1 MLEPGYRYLNSAAP
15 PLEELTA
22 VTGGII
28 RKPVPPPMTP
38 FIRTMRV
45 EGEKFWE
52 RIKHHGGR
60 SRSRSSSLGA
70 GERMDSGSGSGS
82 GRVQGMT
89 HGTQGLGLASATGN
103 EAILGREGEKTKK
116 KKDYVFRDVWDGRCE
131 FKEDGLKY
139 IQVCTYPLR

>member
-15 PLEELTA
+15 PIEELTA

-70 GERMDSGSGSGS
+70 GDRMDGGIT
-82 GRVQGMT
+82 T
-89 HGTQGLGLASATGN
+89 HTQGLGLAPATGN
-103 EAILGREGEKTKK
+103 ETILGREGEKTKK

-139 IQVCTYPLR
+139 IQVCTYLSCKREIF